1 MALKIGSSAILLCD
15 IVDAPNYNIANVLI
29 RPGDIIWVMALFQR
43 GRRVVVTA
51 EPGDMVCISSPDD
64 MTLSVYIGPESLK
77 PCRGRPRV
85 FDFRA

>member
-29 RPGDIIWVMALFQR
+29 RPWVMALFQR

-77 PCRGRPRV
+77 PCRGRPRI

>member
-15 IVDAPNYNIANVLI
+15 IGDAPNYNIANVNDPRVI
-29 RPGDIIWVMALFQR
+29 ALFQR
-43 GRRVVVTA
+43 GRRVVLST
-51 EPGDMVCISSPDD
+51 EPVDNMVRISSPDD
-64 MTLSVYIGPESLK
+64 MTVSAYIGLESLK

>member
-15 IVDAPNYNIANVLI
+15 IGDAPNYNIAIVYVP
-29 RPGDIIWVMALFQR
+29 RVATLFQR
-43 GRRVVVTA
+43 GRRVVLST
-51 EPGDMVCISSPDD
+51 EPVDNMVRISSPDD
-64 MTLSVYIGPESLK
+64 MTVSAYIGLESLK

>member
-15 IVDAPNYNIANVLI
+15 IGDAPNYNIQVRQQPRVI
-29 RPGDIIWVMALFQR
+29 ALFQR
-43 GRRVVVTA
+43 GRRVVLSA
-51 EPGDMVCISSPDD
+51 EPVDNMVRISSPDD
-64 MTLSVYIGPESLK
+64 MTVSAYIGLESLK

>member
-15 IVDAPNYNIANVLI
+15 IGDAPNYNIANVNDPRVI
-29 RPGDIIWVMALFQR
+29 ALFQS
-43 GRRVVVTA
+43 GRRVIVSA
-51 EPGDMVCISSPDD
+51 EPVDNMVRISSPDD
-64 MTLSVYIGPESLK
+64 MTVSVYIGLESLK

>member
-29 RPGDIIWVMALFQR
+29 RPWVMALFQR
-43 GRRVVVTA
+43 GCRVVVTA